1 LIHKF
6 HILGIFL
13 ANLSGV
19 IFTLNNC
26 IIQWMKLDFSEIM
39 LVRGSIQVL
48 MFTLLLM
55 ANGYSVFPT
64 IGENSTKIRLLVI
77 FQGICGGLMV
87 ICSVSSVTFMPL
99 GDAMVLIFTAPLS
112 TMVLAAIFLRHTVRL
127 YRIINALLLITG
139 AILVIQPTFIFDH
152 LPNLTPNYHD
162 YYYYIGAAV
171 ALSSAIF
178 DGFVNITISY
188 CQEVQTLVL
197 LWWAGIGAIICS
209 FIGFAFDPN
218 ARMLSYEITE
228 IPYSH
233 WIAYVGITFQG
244 MLGYF
249 CMTKSLQMVDPTI
262 VAFLRSIEIVFG
274 YIFQVIIMEQI
285 PTVVCLTGAGLTL
298 ISILAM
304 SLQDVLLPY
313 IPEKIRF
320 LF

>member
-1 LIHKF
+1 MTVPEVTEDKIESPPVLIENHESYYDSNDQSILEHLEANYDPTVHSFYNEGNMIVGVVTAEEFFNSANDNVICVDIEEDQEYLGAQDMFENDDKKELVPSGSPERCFISKTLIKIKDKLLIHRF

-112 TMVLAAIFLRHTVRL
+112 TMILAAIFLRHTVRL
-127 YRIINALLLITG
+127 YN
-139 AILVIQPTFIFDH
+139 
-152 LPNLTPNYHD
+152 
-162 YYYYIGAAV
+162 
-171 ALSSAIF
+171 
-178 DGFVNITISY
+178 
-188 CQEVQTLVL
+188 
-197 LWWAGIGAIICS
+197 
-209 FIGFAFDPN
+209 
-218 ARMLSYEITE
+218 
-228 IPYSH
+228 
-233 WIAYVGITFQG
+233 
-244 MLGYF
+244 
-249 CMTKSLQMVDPTI
+249 
-262 VAFLRSIEIVFG
+262 
-274 YIFQVIIMEQI
+274 
-285 PTVVCLTGAGLTL
+285 
-298 ISILAM
+298 
-304 SLQDVLLPY
+304 
-313 IPEKIRF
+313 
-320 LF
+320 